1 MINFL
6 IQFQKLDS
14 PISSISERYLLVYM
28 IGVLLIVCTLII
40 LFFVVFQK
48 RKNKLIIDKVK
59 QQKAFEEELTNTQ
72 IEIQEQTLKNIG
84 QELHDNVGQI
94 LSVANMNMSILNTQV
109 PESIKESFTET
120 KNAVKQGLS
129 ELRLLSKTLNSDVIA
144 NRGFVDSIKSEVER
158 LNKLNLLKATVKID
172 GNPEYLQQPKDSI
185 ILFRIVQE
193 FISNTVKYANA
204 ETFKIHL
211 NFLDNQLK
219 LSLKDDGK
227 GFDQKTVQPGS
238 GLINIK
244 SRAALINADLDFTSK
259 IGEGVQL
266 TLKYPYRITE

>member
-1 MINFL
+1 
-6 IQFQKLDS
+6 KLDS
-14 PISSISERYLLVYM
+14 PMSSSSERYLLVYM
-28 IGVLLIVCTLII
+28 IGILLIVCTLII
-40 LFFVVFQK
+40 LFFIVFQK
-48 RKNKLIIDKVK
+48 RKNQLILDKVK

-120 KNAVKQGLS
+120 KNVVKESLS
-129 ELRLLSKTLNSDVIA
+129 ELRQLSKTLNSDVIA
-144 NRGFVDSIKSEVER
+144 NRGFVDSVKSEVER
-158 LNKLNLLKATVKID
+158 LNKLKLLKASVEID

-204 ETFKIHL
+204 ETLKIKL
-211 NFLDNQLK
+211 NFLEHELQ
-219 LSLKDDGK
+219 LSLKDDGI
-227 GFDQKTVQPGS
+227 GFDEKTIEQGS

-244 SRAALINADLDFTSK
+244 SRAALIDADLDYNSTLGK
-259 IGEGVQL
+259 GVQL
-266 TLKYPYRITE
+266 ILNYPYRILD